1 MTNKQKETTPLEREF
16 KSLIDI
22 YNNLLIV
29 APLEKDNTIAD
40 ESLKEAIANQTY
52 KLLSKLPDLHTE
64 TSNETLKGAISEV
77 LNQTTAEF
85 TSIDK
90 LIEEEATKLFEY
102 PKFLQTKSGQ
112 ALELFIN
119 KFKSYYNSRIQALQ
133 EEFESQH
140 NK

>member
-1 MTNKQKETTPLEREF
+1 MTNKPKEITPLEREF

-22 YNNLLIV
+22 YNNLLIA

-40 ESLKEAIANQTY
+40 ESLKKAIANHTY
-52 KLLSKLPDLHTE
+52 KLLSKLPDLHAE
-64 TSNETLKGAISEV
+64 TSNKTLKGAISEV

-90 LIEEEATKLFEY
+90 LIGEEATKLFEY

-119 KFKSYYNSRIQALQ
+119 EFKSYYNFRIQALQ
-133 EEFESQH
+133 EEFESQQ

>member
-1 MTNKQKETTPLEREF
+1 MTNKPKETTPLERKF

-22 YNNLLIV
+22 YNNLLIA

-52 KLLSKLPDLHTE
+52 MLLSKLPDLHTE

-119 KFKSYYNSRIQALQ
+119 EFKSYYNSRIQALR
-133 EEFESQH
+133 
-140 NK
+140 